1 MMFPYI
7 VPLLAFAF
15 FFYNPIYDFLTAGK
29 APPQLR
35 RTPLPQINTELLALE
50 ANRSGEASKCGP
62 DSYSVHVF
70 SREPL
75 VVYIENFLSLEER
88 KHLLEIR

>member
-1 MMFPYI
+1 M
-7 VPLLAFAF
+7 AFAF
-15 FFYNPIYDFLTAGK
+15 HFYNPIHDFLTA
-29 APPQLR
+29 PPQLH

-62 DSYSVHVF
+62 DSYSIHVF

-88 KHLLEIR
+88 KHLLEIRFVVRDGCVEQ